1 MEKVTTDSSFIAF
14 WKHIEKNRFE
24 SWTIVSSAIFAISAM
39 FDVNKQLFWFITL
52 KHIIIIALFSNVV
65 ITLLFHLRQTE
76 EKEDSESKCKELTE
90 MNQKQAEE
98 IQKLENKIQ
107 DIYRIYSNVFTE
119 HLASLFFKLNLTD
132 NERISM
138 YKFQDDYFYIIG
150 RYSINPD
157 LKEIN
162 RDKYPKE
169 GLIYKAWCDGEYFL
183 NDGPEFNKKN
193 KVYNFF
199 NSIAPIDKV
208 TFDSLTMK
216 SRSYYLKAFTNTKKI
231 DRIAIIVIESKKNK
245 TLAKN
250 EIDIVLKEEENKL
263 SSFVE
268 SINWNFPNIN
278 NAQNT
283 GF

>member
-1 MEKVTTDSSFIAF
+1 MEEVTNDSSFIAF

-24 SWTIVSSAIFAISAM
+24 SWTVVSSAFFAILAV
-39 FDVNKQLFWFITL
+39 FNLNKQLFWLITL
-52 KHIIIIALFSNVV
+52 RHIIITLLFFNVV
-65 ITLLFHLRQTE
+65 ITLWLHLRQTKQ
-76 EKEDSESKCKELTE
+76 KENSESKCKELMET
-90 MNQKQAEE
+90 NQKQAEE

-183 NDGPEFNKKN
+183 NDSPEFKRNKA
-193 KVYNFF
+193 YNFF
-199 NSIAPIDKV
+199 NNIAPINKV

>member
-1 MEKVTTDSSFIAF
+1 MEEVTNDSSFIAF

-24 SWTIVSSAIFAISAM
+24 SWTVVSSAFFAILAV
-39 FDVNKQLFWFITL
+39 FNLNKQLFWLITL
-52 KHIIIIALFSNVV
+52 RHIIITLLFFNVV
-65 ITLLFHLRQTE
+65 ITLWLHLRQTKQ
-76 EKEDSESKCKELTE
+76 KENSESKCKELMET
-90 MNQKQAEE
+90 NQKQAEE

-183 NDGPEFNKKN
+183 NDSPEFKRNKA
-193 KVYNFF
+193 YNFF
-199 NSIAPIDKV
+199 NNIAPINKV

-231 DRIAIIVIESKKNK
+231 DRIPIIIIESKKNK

>member
-1 MEKVTTDSSFIAF
+1 MEEVTNDSSFIAF

-24 SWTIVSSAIFAISAM
+24 SWTVVSSAFFAILAV
-39 FDVNKQLFWFITL
+39 FNLNKQLFWLITL
-52 KHIIIIALFSNVV
+52 RHIIITLLFFNVV
-65 ITLLFHLRQTE
+65 ITLWLHLRQTKQ
-76 EKEDSESKCKELTE
+76 KENSESKCKELMET
-90 MNQKQAEE
+90 NQKQAEE

-183 NDGPEFNKKN
+183 NDSPEFKRNKA
-193 KVYNFF
+193 YNFF
-199 NSIAPIDKV
+199 NNIAPINKV

-231 DRIAIIVIESKKNK
+231 DRIAIIIIESKKNK

>member
-216 SRSYYLKAFTNTKKI
+216 SRSYYLKAFTNTKK
-231 DRIAIIVIESKKNK
+231 K
-245 TLAKN
+245 
-250 EIDIVLKEEENKL
+250 
-263 SSFVE
+263 
-268 SINWNFPNIN
+268 
-278 NAQNT
+278 
-283 GF
+283 

>member
-1 MEKVTTDSSFIAF
+1 MEEVTNDSSFIAF

-24 SWTIVSSAIFAISAM
+24 SWTVVSSAFFAILAV
-39 FDVNKQLFWFITL
+39 FNLNKQLFWLITL
-52 KHIIIIALFSNVV
+52 RHIIITLLFFNVV
-65 ITLLFHLRQTE
+65 ITLWLHLRQTKQ
-76 EKEDSESKCKELTE
+76 KENSESKCKELMET
-90 MNQKQAEE
+90 NQKQAEE

-183 NDGPEFNKKN
+183 NDSPEFKRNKA
-193 KVYNFF
+193 YNFF
-199 NSIAPIDKV
+199 NNIAPINKV

-231 DRIAIIVIESKKNK
+231 DRIAIIIIESKKNK

-268 SINWNFPNIN
+268 SINCNFPNIN

>member
-1 MEKVTTDSSFIAF
+1 MEEVTNDSSFIAF

-24 SWTIVSSAIFAISAM
+24 SWTVVSSAFFAILAV
-39 FDVNKQLFWFITL
+39 FNLNKQLFWLITL
-52 KHIIIIALFSNVV
+52 RHIIITLLFFNVV
-65 ITLLFHLRQTE
+65 ITLWLHLRQTKQ
-76 EKEDSESKCKELTE
+76 KENSESKCKELMET
-90 MNQKQAEE
+90 NQKQAEE

-183 NDGPEFNKKN
+183 NDSPEFKRNKA
-193 KVYNFF
+193 YNFF
-199 NSIAPIDKV
+199 NNIAPINKV

-231 DRIAIIVIESKKNK
+231 DRIAIIIIESKKNK

-268 SINWNFPNIN
+268 SINWNSPNIN

>member
-24 SWTIVSSAIFAISAM
+24 SWTIVSSAFFAIFAM
-39 FDVNKQLFWFITL
+39 FDLNKQLFWLITL
-52 KHIIIIALFSNVV
+52 KHAIIVLLFLNVA
-65 ITLLFHLRQTE
+65 ITLWLFLGQTKQ
-76 EKEDSESKCKELTE
+76 KENSESKCKELTE
-90 MNQKQAEE
+90 TNQKQAEE

-107 DIYRIYSNVFTE
+107 EIYRIYSNVFTE

-138 YKFQDDYFYIIG
+138 YKFQDNYFYIIG

-183 NDGPEFNKKN
+183 NDSPEFKKN
-193 KVYNFF
+193 KTYNFF

-245 TLAKN
+245 TLSKS